1 MSDQMKTMLDVVK
14 ETGGKLAEGLI
25 ETVRP
30 VVPEISLFPTK
41 AIDGTSYE
49 TLVRTGIPSVGFRNA
64 NDGVD
69 AGKSSYERKLAQCF
83 ILNGLCKCDKAV
95 ADAYGSR
102 KADMFAR
109 EIRGTMLGAFQSVSK
124 QVWQG
129 VSADAKGFAG
139 IASLVAASMH
149 TGQLAAGLT
158 ASKAS
163 SVFAVRL
170 SESDG
175 VSFMLG
181 GKGVGLLNPEIEWK
195 EFLGSGVNGLSLM
208 QYVADLTSWM
218 GLVVQDPLAVAQF
231 DNITDDANK
240 GLTDSMLAD
249 LVGLYE
255 ESNGGARPSHLFMT
269 FRSRRQLQKQRTVIL
284 HGSAKL
290 RPDQPNVAPT
300 PTDYEGIPIVC
311 TNGLLNTEA
320 VTARA

>member
-1 MSDQMKTMLDVVK
+1 MSDQVKTMLDVVK

-30 VVPEISLFPTK
+30 VVPEINLFPTK

-49 TLVRTGIPSVGFRNA
+49 TLVRTAIPTVGFRNA

-69 AGKSSYERKLAQCF
+69 AGKSAYERRLAQCF
-83 ILNGLCKCDKAV
+83 ILAGLCKCDKAI

-102 KADMFAR
+102 KAEMFAR
-109 EIRGTMLGAFQSVSK
+109 EIKGTMLAAFQTVSK

-129 VSADAKGFAG
+129 TTADAKGFAG
-139 IASLVAASMH
+139 LASLVTSGMK

-158 ASKAS
+158 ASKGS
-163 SVFAVRL
+163 SVYGVNL
-170 SESDG
+170 SEVDG

-181 GKGVGLLNPEIEWK
+181 GQGVGLLNPNVEWK
-195 EFLGSGVNGLSLM
+195 EFLGTGVNGKSLM
-208 QYVADLTSWM
+208 QYVADLTTWI
-218 GLVVQDPLAVAQF
+218 GLCVQDPLSVSQF

-249 LVGLYE
+249 LVDVHETTSGV
-255 ESNGGARPSHLFMT
+255 RPSHLFMT
-269 FRSRRQLQKQRTVIL
+269 FRSRKQLQKSRSVVL
-284 HGSAKL
+284 YGSAKL

-311 TNGLLNTEA
+311 TNGLLNIEA
-320 VTARA
+320 ITART